1 MKKIKKSGKRKLE
14 IYTKRKYFI
23 MKNDERTVVNIK
35 ISIAHGNIR
44 GESNEKKDSNGYMDV
59 VGECFA
65 GSMHGNEVRIY
76 REYVQGYMVI

>member
-1 MKKIKKSGKRKLE
+1 M
-14 IYTKRKYFI
+14 KRKYFI

-65 GSMHGNEVRIY
+65 GSMHGNKVRIY
-76 REYVQGYMVI
+76 GRY

>member
-59 VGECFA
+59 VSECFA
-65 GSMHGNEVRIY
+65 DSVHGNEMRIY
-76 REYVQGYMVI
+76 GRY

>member
-1 MKKIKKSGKRKLE
+1 
-14 IYTKRKYFI
+14 

-65 GSMHGNEVRIY
+65 GSMHGNKVRIY
-76 REYVQGYMVI
+76 GRY